1 MASLAVRFG
10 FCRRSAPSAAPSRP
24 FVPEIEEL
32 SDIERIKR
40 RNELD
45 RQMLEEKKKAAEE
58 NGDQ

>member
-1 MASLAVRFG
+1 MLAVAWEEPFQN
-10 FCRRSAPSAAPSRP
+10 SRLEDKE
-24 FVPEIEEL
+24 VEVL
-32 SDIERIKR
+32 SNMERIKR